1 MARSEALLSEGFRI
15 RGERGS
21 VTEPEGP
28 GRGGCRPGA
37 GLVSGQRP
45 TSPSDLTAEP
55 GLLEGRGGVGGA
67 SPLISP
73 PPAFLSQRPGR
84 GLLMDGYVIRPEWSG
99 GTQWPVKS
107 PFPHPLL
114 PSLPGV
120 CFTN

>member
-28 GRGGCRPGA
+28 GRGDCRPGA

-55 GLLEGRGGVGGA
+55 GLLEGRGGGGG
-67 SPLISP
+67 SL
-73 PPAFLSQRPGR
+73 PA
-84 GLLMDGYVIRPEWSG
+84 D
-99 GTQWPVKS
+99 
-107 PFPHPLL
+107 L
-114 PSLPGV
+114 PSACLSSPKARAG
-120 CFTN
+120 TADGWLRNPS